1 MKNVKFPRNFPE
13 AKMMDTNIENLES
26 SMKKAREI
34 SWKNFGR
41 KIRFYI
47 PSFMYYRNRYFKP
60 SRQGFP
66 SISITGKGC
75 SLNCKHCGG
84 RILETM
90 IPAETPR
97 KLVKTLREIKNQGAV
112 GCLISG
118 GCLPNGSVP
127 IDRFVGAIAEAK
139 RLGLKV
145 VVHTGLVKLETA
157 ERLREAGVDAVSID
171 IIGSEETA
179 KEIYNLETSIQEYES
194 SLEALS
200 KVGIPFTPHI
210 LVGLHYGE
218 LKGELNALRIISKYE
233 PSALIIIV
241 FFPIK
246 GTIMENVKPPP
257 PTDVAKVLVQARF
270 MLPKV
275 PIVLGCARPKGK
287 HRIQTDVLA
296 VETGVNGIAFPEVKA
311 IEKALELGL
320 DVSFSPLCCSQIY
333 MDISRI

>member
-1 MKNVKFPRNFPE
+1 MEIAPK
-13 AKMMDTNIENLES
+13 DLES
-26 SMKKAREI
+26 SIKKAREI
-34 SWKNFGR
+34 SWRNFGR
-41 KIRFYI
+41 KIRFYA
-47 PSFMYYRNRYFKP
+47 PSFTYYRNRYFKP
-60 SRQGFP
+60 SRHGFP

-84 RILETM
+84 KILKTM
-90 IPAETPR
+90 IPAETPER
-97 KLVKTLREIKNQGAV
+97 LVETLYRIKNQGAV

-127 IDRFVGAIAEAK
+127 IDRFIGAIAEAK
-139 RLGLKV
+139 KLGLKV
-145 VVHTGLVKLETA
+145 VVHTGLVNLETA
-157 ERLREAGVDAVSID
+157 EKLKEAGVDVVSID
-171 IIGSEETA
+171 IIGSEETV
-179 KEIYNLETSIQEYES
+179 KEIYNLEASIQEYEN

-200 KVGIPFTPHI
+200 KVEIPFTPHV

-218 LKGELNALRIISKYE
+218 LKGELNALRMISKYD

-246 GTIMENVKPPP
+246 GTMMENVKPPSP
-257 PTDVAKVLVQARF
+257 RDVAKVLVQARF

-287 HRIQTDVLA
+287 HRILTDVLA
-296 VETGVNGIAFPEVKA
+296 VETGVNGIAFPEAKA

-320 DVSFSPLCCSQIY
+320 DISFSPLCCSQIY
-333 MDISRI
+333 SDI

>member
-1 MKNVKFPRNFPE
+1 
-13 AKMMDTNIENLES
+13 MDMNLEDLES
-26 SMKKAREI
+26 SIKKAREI
-34 SWKNFGR
+34 SWRNFGR
-41 KIRFYI
+41 KIRFYA
-47 PSFMYYRNRYFKP
+47 PSFTYYRNKYFKP
-60 SRQGFP
+60 SRYGFP

-84 RILETM
+84 TILKTM
-90 IPAETPR
+90 IPAETPER
-97 KLVKTLREIKNQGAV
+97 LVETLHRIKNQGAI

-127 IDRFVGAIAEAK
+127 INRFIGAVAEAK
-139 RLGLKV
+139 KIGLKV
-145 VVHTGLVKLETA
+145 VVHTGLVSLETA
-157 ERLREAGVDAVSID
+157 KNLKKAGVDAVSID
-171 IIGSEETA
+171 IIGSEETM
-179 KEIYNLETSIQEYES
+179 KEIYNLEASIQEYER
-194 SLEALS
+194 SLEALR
-200 KVGIPFTPHI
+200 KAGMPFTPHV

-218 LKGELNALRIISKYE
+218 LKGELDALRIISKYD

-246 GTIMENVKPPP
+246 GTMMENVKPPSP
-257 PTDVAKVLVQARF
+257 RDVAKVLVQARF

-296 VETGVNGIAFPEVKA
+296 VETGVNGIAFPEAQA

-320 DVSFSPLCCSQIY
+320 DISFSPLCCSQIY
-333 MDISRI
+333 SDILNIR

>member
-1 MKNVKFPRNFPE
+1 MEIAPK
-13 AKMMDTNIENLES
+13 DLES
-26 SMKKAREI
+26 SIKKAREI
-34 SWKNFGR
+34 SWRNFGR
-41 KIRFYI
+41 KIRFYA
-47 PSFMYYRNRYFKP
+47 PSFTYYRNRYFKP
-60 SRQGFP
+60 SRHGFP

-84 RILETM
+84 KILKTM
-90 IPAETPR
+90 IPAETPER
-97 KLVKTLREIKNQGAV
+97 LVETLYRIKNQGAV

-139 RLGLKV
+139 KLGLKV
-145 VVHTGLVKLETA
+145 VVHTGLVNLETA
-157 ERLREAGVDAVSID
+157 EKLKEAGVDVVSID
-171 IIGSEETA
+171 IIGSEETV
-179 KEIYNLETSIQEYES
+179 KEIYNLEASIQEYEN

-200 KVGIPFTPHI
+200 KVKIPFTPHV

-218 LKGELNALRIISKYE
+218 LKGEINALRMISKYD

-246 GTIMENVKPPP
+246 GTMMENVKPPSP
-257 PTDVAKVLVQARF
+257 RDVAKVLVQARF

-296 VETGVNGIAFPEVKA
+296 VETGVNGIAFPEAKA
-311 IEKALELGL
+311 IEKALELDL
-320 DVSFSPLCCSQIY
+320 DISFSPLCCSQIY
-333 MDISRI
+333 SDI

>member
-1 MKNVKFPRNFPE
+1 MEIAPK
-13 AKMMDTNIENLES
+13 DLES
-26 SMKKAREI
+26 SIKKAREI
-34 SWKNFGR
+34 SWRNFGR
-41 KIRFYI
+41 KIRFYA
-47 PSFMYYRNRYFKP
+47 PSFTYYRNRYFKP
-60 SRQGFP
+60 SRHGFP

-84 RILETM
+84 KILKTM
-90 IPAETPR
+90 IPAETPER
-97 KLVKTLREIKNQGAV
+97 LVETLYRIKNQGAV

-127 IDRFVGAIAEAK
+127 IDRFIGAIAEAK
-139 RLGLKV
+139 KLGLKV
-145 VVHTGLVKLETA
+145 VVHTGLVNLETA
-157 ERLREAGVDAVSID
+157 EKLKEVGVDVVSID
-171 IIGSEETA
+171 IIGSEATI
-179 KEIYNLETSIQEYES
+179 KEIYNLEASIQEYEN

-200 KVGIPFTPHI
+200 KVEIPFTPHV

-218 LKGELNALRIISKYE
+218 LKGELNALRMISKYD

-246 GTIMENVKPPP
+246 GTMMENVKPPSP
-257 PTDVAKVLVQARF
+257 RDVAKVLVQARF

-287 HRIQTDVLA
+287 HRILTDVLA
-296 VETGVNGIAFPEVKA
+296 VETGVNGIAFPEAKA

-320 DVSFSPLCCSQIY
+320 DISFSPLCCSQIY
-333 MDISRI
+333 SDI

>member
-1 MKNVKFPRNFPE
+1 
-13 AKMMDTNIENLES
+13 MDIAPKDLES
-26 SMKKAREI
+26 SIKKAREI
-34 SWKNFGR
+34 SWRTFGR
-41 KIRFYI
+41 KIRFYA
-47 PSFMYYRNRYFKP
+47 PSFTYYRNRYFKP
-60 SRQGFP
+60 SRHGFP

-84 RILETM
+84 KILKTM
-90 IPAETPR
+90 IPAETPER
-97 KLVKTLREIKNQGAV
+97 LVETLYRIKNQGAV

-139 RLGLKV
+139 KLGLKV
-145 VVHTGLVKLETA
+145 VVHTGLVNLETA
-157 ERLREAGVDAVSID
+157 EKLKEAGVDVVSID
-171 IIGSEETA
+171 IIGSEATI
-179 KEIYNLETSIQEYES
+179 KEIYNLEASIQEYEN

-200 KVGIPFTPHI
+200 KVEIPFTPHV

-218 LKGELNALRIISKYE
+218 LKGELNALRMISKYD

-246 GTIMENVKPPP
+246 GTMMENVKPPSP
-257 PTDVAKVLVQARF
+257 RDVAKVLVQARF

-296 VETGVNGIAFPEVKA
+296 VETGVNGIAFPEAKA

-320 DVSFSPLCCSQIY
+320 DISFSPLCCSQIY
-333 MDISRI
+333 SDI

>member
-1 MKNVKFPRNFPE
+1 MEIAPK
-13 AKMMDTNIENLES
+13 DLES
-26 SMKKAREI
+26 SIKKAREI
-34 SWKNFGR
+34 SWRNFGR
-41 KIRFYI
+41 KIRFYA
-47 PSFMYYRNRYFKP
+47 PSFTYYRNRYFKP
-60 SRQGFP
+60 SRHGFP

-84 RILETM
+84 KILKTM
-90 IPAETPR
+90 IPAETPER
-97 KLVKTLREIKNQGAV
+97 LVETLHRIKNQGAV

-127 IDRFVGAIAEAK
+127 IDRFIGAIAEAK
-139 RLGLKV
+139 KLGLKV
-145 VVHTGLVKLETA
+145 VVHTGLVNLETA
-157 ERLREAGVDAVSID
+157 EKLKEAGVDVVSID
-171 IIGSEETA
+171 IIGSEATI
-179 KEIYNLETSIQEYES
+179 KEIYNLEASIQEYEN

-200 KVGIPFTPHI
+200 KVEIPFTPHV

-218 LKGELNALRIISKYE
+218 LKGELNALRMISKYD

-246 GTIMENVKPPP
+246 GTMMENVKPPSP
-257 PTDVAKVLVQARF
+257 RDVAKVLVQARF

-287 HRIQTDVLA
+287 HRILTDVLA
-296 VETGVNGIAFPEVKA
+296 VETGVNGIAFPEAKA

-320 DVSFSPLCCSQIY
+320 DISFSPLCCSQIY
-333 MDISRI
+333 SDI

>member
-1 MKNVKFPRNFPE
+1 
-13 AKMMDTNIENLES
+13 MDMHLKDLES
-26 SMKKAREI
+26 SINKAREL
-34 SWKNFGR
+34 SWANFGR
-41 KIRFYI
+41 KICFYA
-47 PSFMYYRNRYFKP
+47 PSFTHYRNKYFRS
-60 SRQGFP
+60 SRHGFP
-66 SISITGKGC
+66 SISITGRGC

-90 IPAETPR
+90 ISAETPE
-97 KLVKTLREIKNQGAV
+97 KLLETLRRIKNQGAA

-127 IDRFVGAIAEAK
+127 IGRFTDAIAEAK
-139 RLGLKV
+139 KMGLKV
-145 VVHTGLVKLETA
+145 VVHTGLVDLETA
-157 ERLREAGVDAVSID
+157 ENLKEAGVDAVSID
-171 IIGSEETA
+171 IIGSEETI
-179 KEIYNLETSIQEYES
+179 KEIYNLEASIQDYER

-200 KVGIPFTPHI
+200 KVGMPFTPHV

-218 LKGELNALRIISKYE
+218 LKGEIDALRMISKYD

-246 GTIMENVKPPP
+246 GTMMENVKPPP
-257 PTDVAKVLVQARF
+257 PRDVAKILVQARF

-287 HRIQTDVLA
+287 HRVQTDVLA
-296 VETGVNGIAFPEVKA
+296 VETGVNGIAFPEAQA

-320 DVSFSPLCCSQIY
+320 DISFSPLCCSQIY
-333 MDISRI
+333 SDILSIK

>member
-1 MKNVKFPRNFPE
+1 MEIAPK
-13 AKMMDTNIENLES
+13 DLES
-26 SMKKAREI
+26 SIKKAREI
-34 SWKNFGR
+34 SWRNFGR
-41 KIRFYI
+41 KIRFYA
-47 PSFMYYRNRYFKP
+47 PSFTYYRNRYFKP
-60 SRQGFP
+60 SRHGFP

-84 RILETM
+84 KILKTM
-90 IPAETPR
+90 IPAETPER
-97 KLVKTLREIKNQGAV
+97 LVETLHRIKNQGAV

-139 RLGLKV
+139 KLGLKV
-145 VVHTGLVKLETA
+145 VVHTGLVNLETA
-157 ERLREAGVDAVSID
+157 EKLKEAGVDVVSID
-171 IIGSEETA
+171 IIGSEATI
-179 KEIYNLETSIQEYES
+179 KEIYNLEASIQEYEN

-200 KVGIPFTPHI
+200 KVEIPFTPHV

-218 LKGELNALRIISKYE
+218 LKGELNALRMISKYD

-246 GTIMENVKPPP
+246 GTMMENVKPPSP
-257 PTDVAKVLVQARF
+257 RDVAKVLVQARF

-287 HRIQTDVLA
+287 HRILTDVLA
-296 VETGVNGIAFPEVKA
+296 VETGVNGIAFPEAKA

-320 DVSFSPLCCSQIY
+320 DISFSPLCCSQIY
-333 MDISRI
+333 SDI